1 MFFDLRAERDRER
14 EREIERAFY
23 PTYDAHPKRP
33 APLDHHRHHPATHTQ
48 HAKGVDRHSRPEPLY
63 FWFYFVV
70 VNGIWIVVPIV
81 CIVAAARRINAAVAR
96 AEGGGGGKAARAK
109 AK

>member
-1 MFFDLRAERDRER
+1 MLCVCVERER
-14 EREIERAFY
+14 ERERERAG
-23 PTYDAHPKRP
+23 A
-33 APLDHHRHHPATHTQ
+33 APDHHQQQQ
-48 HAKGVDRHSRPEPLY
+48 HLNNTKGVDRHSRPEPLY

-81 CIVAAARRINAAVAR
+81 CIITAARRINAAVAR
-96 AEGGGGGKAARAK
+96 AEGGGGAKRAK